1 MRLRTPPG
9 FPRSAGYDLDW
20 QLEGTMGPNAL
31 WLAEALTQ
39 VLAIEPGEKVLDL
52 GCGKAL
58 SSIFLAREFWAQ
70 VWAADLWIPVE
81 DNQKRV
87 AEAGVGDRVMPVRAE
102 AHALPFED
110 AAFDV
115 VISLDAYHYFGTD
128 DLYVGTIARLLRP
141 GGRFGIVVPGL
152 RVDVTSE
159 GIPPHLQPFWH
170 WDFVSFHSPD
180 WWRRHWEKTG
190 LLQVEQADWIPDGW
204 RHWLA
209 WMEICA
215 DRGQAGAAAERDML
229 VKDAGRTLGF
239 ARVIGRRPAEGQA
252 AVPAQPAAEVPAD
265 GPPKS
270 RPEPE

>member
-1 MRLRTPPG
+1 MRTPPG

-20 QLEGTMGPNAL
+20 QLEGTMGPNVL

-39 VLAIEPGEKVLDL
+39 VLPIHPNERVLDL

-70 VWAADLWIPVE
+70 VTAADLWTPEE
-81 DNQKRV
+81 DNQRRID
-87 AEAGVGDRVMPVRAE
+87 EAGVADRVTPVRAE
-102 AHALPFED
+102 AHALPFGD
-110 AAFDV
+110 AEFDV

-128 DLYVGTIARLLRP
+128 DLYIGTVHRLLKP

-152 RVDVTSE
+152 KTDVTSE
-159 GIPPHLQPFWH
+159 GIPAHLQPYWH

-180 WWRRHWEKTG
+180 WWLRHWQKTG
-190 LLQVEQADWIPDGW
+190 LLEVELADWVDDGW

-215 DRGQAGAAAERDML
+215 DRGQTGAAAERDML

-239 ARVIGRRPAEGQA
+239 ARVVGRRP
-252 AVPAQPAAEVPAD
+252 PAP
-265 GPPKS
+265 
-270 RPEPE
+270 